1 MFEDL
6 LDITIRA
13 VEVYISYG
21 VCSGDAR
28 KMRMVYCSTE
38 WRIFYALWAHLN
50 LICRENLV
58 KWNG

>member
-1 MFEDL
+1 MVMFEDL

-38 WRIFYALWAHLN
+38 WRIFYAL
-50 LICRENLV
+50 
-58 KWNG
+58 